1 MAKNQSILHL
11 SKTRNLTQYYHNDVI
26 IFKYRRKKK
35 KLFHTESA
43 LMSYNNE
50 KASGKRNSTSEVLT

>member
-26 IFKYRRKKK
+26 ILNIGGKK

>member
-26 IFKYRRKKK
+26 IFKYRGEK
-35 KLFHTESA
+35 KLFHIESA

-50 KASGKRNSTSEVLT
+50 KAGGKRNSTSEVLT